1 MEVSSRS
8 CDESS
13 AETAGHGAAGDG
25 GSGGGDGGEQTN
37 APSTNDVETYF
48 RQATQLEP
56 EFADHF
62 LDFARFV
69 YDDDHA
75 RESEARRIIEIG
87 LEGDLEDGERAKL
100 EDGLSKFNEFV
111 TSTKASRD
119 EL

>member
-1 MEVSSRS
+1 
-8 CDESS
+8 
-13 AETAGHGAAGDG
+13 
-25 GSGGGDGGEQTN
+25 
-37 APSTNDVETYF
+37 
-48 RQATQLEP
+48 
-56 EFADHF
+56 
-62 LDFARFV
+62 V

>member
-1 MEVSSRS
+1 MKL
-8 CDESS
+8 
-13 AETAGHGAAGDG
+13 
-25 GSGGGDGGEQTN
+25 SGPN

-75 RESEARRIIEIG
+75 RESEARQIIEIG

-100 EDGLSKFNEFV
+100 EIGR
-111 TSTKASRD
+111 ASCR
-119 EL
+119 ERV